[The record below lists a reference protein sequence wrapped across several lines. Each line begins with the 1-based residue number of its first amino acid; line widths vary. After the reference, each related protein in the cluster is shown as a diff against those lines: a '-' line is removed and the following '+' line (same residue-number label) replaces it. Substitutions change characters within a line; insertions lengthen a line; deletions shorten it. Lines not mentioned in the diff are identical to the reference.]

1 MPGELVLDV
10 ERHEVRQ
17 FGRAVDL
24 SRSEFRLLRLLMSRP
39 GTALSSEAILVAL
52 RGPRWAADT
61 GILQVQVSR
70 LRRKLGESAA
80 HPRHIVTIRGFG
92 YRFEP

>member
-1 MPGELVLDV
+1 
-10 ERHEVRQ
+10 
-17 FGRAVDL
+17 
-24 SRSEFRLLRLLMSRP
+24 
-39 GTALSSEAILVAL
+39 
-52 RGPRWAADT
+52 
-61 GILQVQVSR
+61 VSR